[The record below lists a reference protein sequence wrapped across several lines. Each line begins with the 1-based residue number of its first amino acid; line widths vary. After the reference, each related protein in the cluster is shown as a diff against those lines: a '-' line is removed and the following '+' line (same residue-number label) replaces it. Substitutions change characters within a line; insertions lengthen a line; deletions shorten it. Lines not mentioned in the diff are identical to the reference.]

1 MGSTFTAGGNVSSVS
16 GADYDS
22 RGNLRNGFVAL
33 LLSGN
38 SCDGDGVCGD
48 DDEVRGNGDGVVVT
62 AMEFVV
68 TAMECVVMIMMCTAI
83 PLVMLSTDGESSETM
98 LGTSAMT
105 NMKSLSAKV
114 TASRVTTNPMKLSK
128 MTKGTLMTPRQ

>member
-22 RGNLRNGFVAL
+22 RGNFRNVFVAL

-38 SCDGDGVCGD
+38 SCDGDGVRGD
-48 DDEVRGNGDGVVVT
+48 GNGVRGDGDG
-62 AMEFVV
+62 
-68 TAMECVVMIMMCTAI
+68 MECVVMIMMCTAI
-83 PLVMLSTDGESSETM
+83 PLVMLSTDGESSVTM

-105 NMKSLSAKV
+105 NMKGLSAKV
-114 TASRVTTNPMKLSK
+114 TASRVTTNTMKLSK